1 MLGADKR
8 GHRMDEERGRTGG
21 APVRRNDDRGPI
33 PLDRLGWARRTIAA
47 FATSDVGHHAIRLSV
62 ALVLLMLAISAMNVA
77 NSYVGRDFMTS
88 IEQRDMAGF
97 VWMAL
102 VYGAVFAGSTLL
114 AVYFRFCEERLGL
127 LWRQWLTRALVLDY
141 LVIATP
147 YRMREAGEIDNP
159 DQRIADD
166 VRTFTTTTLSF
177 VLMVLNGSI
186 TILAFS
192 GVLWSIT
199 PVLFAAAVAYAA
211 IGSGVTMWL
220 GRPLIGLSFTQS
232 DREASFRA
240 DLVHVRAN
248 AESVALLRREGRLRT
263 RLLRRVDAFTAN
275 ARRMIAVNRNVSFF
289 TTGYNYLIQIIP
301 ALIVGPLF
309 MRDQVEF
316 GVITQSAMAFSHLIG
331 AFSLIVTQFQSI
343 SSYAA
348 VLTRLR
354 SLSEGM
360 HRAAAPSPIELCEE
374 RDGNLAFEGLT
385 LRSPG
390 DGRVLIDRLEV
401 AIAHGMRVLIGG
413 ENHAAKVALFR
424 AAAGVWSAGEGR
436 IRLPEPEQI
445 MFVAE
450 RPYLPP
456 GTLREALLRTGREI
470 EHDDERILEVLASLG
485 LEAVVA
491 RAGGLD
497 VERDWDDLLALGEQ
511 QRVVIARLVLAQ
523 PRYGVLHRIDTTLSP
538 EQVSRTLRL
547 LAAAQVT
554 AVVFGDGDLD
564 GLYDAVLDLHADG
577 SWTFEPAAA
586 ARERSAG

>member
-1 MLGADKR
+1 MTA
-8 GHRMDEERGRTGG
+8 ER
-21 APVRRNDDRGPI
+21 I
-33 PLDRLGWARRTIAA
+33 PLDRLGWVRRTIAA
-47 FATSDVGHHAIRLSV
+47 FVASDVGRHAIRLSI

-88 IEQRDMAGF
+88 IEQRDTAGF
-97 VWMAL
+97 ALMAL
-102 VYGAVFAGSTLL
+102 VYVAVFAGSTLL

-141 LVIATP
+141 LGIATP
-147 YRMREAGEIDNP
+147 YRLREAGEIDNP

-166 VRTFTTTTLSF
+166 VRMFTTTTLSF
-177 VLMVLNGSI
+177 VLMVLNGAI
-186 TILAFS
+186 TIIAFS

-199 PVLFAAAVAYAA
+199 PVLFAAAVAYAG
-211 IGSGVTMWL
+211 IGSLVTMWL

-240 DLVHVRAN
+240 DLVHVREN

-309 MRDQVEF
+309 MRNQVEF

-360 HRAAAPSPIELCEE
+360 HRAASASPIEIVEQPDDQVACEQ
-374 RDGNLAFEGLT
+374 LT

-390 DGRVLIDRLEV
+390 DGRVLIENLELV
-401 AIAHGMRVLIGG
+401 IPCGMRVLVAG
-413 ENHAAKVALFR
+413 ENHVAKVALFR

-436 IRLPEPEQI
+436 IRLPEPDHI
-445 MFVAE
+445 YFVAE

-470 EHDDERILEVLASLG
+470 DHADERVLEVLASLG
-485 LEAVVA
+485 LEAVVD
-491 RAGGLD
+491 RVGGLD

-523 PRYGVLHRIDTTLSP
+523 PRFGVLHRIDTTLSP

-547 LAAAQVT
+547 LAAASIT
-554 AVVFGDGDLD
+554 AIVFGDRDDLD

-577 SWTFEPAAA
+577 SWRFEPAS
-586 ARERSAG
+586 RERSTG

>member
-1 MLGADKR
+1 MTA
-8 GHRMDEERGRTGG
+8 ER
-21 APVRRNDDRGPI
+21 I

-47 FATSDVGHHAIRLSV
+47 FVASDVGRHAIRLSI

-88 IEQRDMAGF
+88 IEQRDTAGF
-97 VWMAL
+97 ALWAL
-102 VYGAVFAGSTLL
+102 VYVAVFAGSTLL

-141 LVIATP
+141 LGIATP
-147 YRMREAGEIDNP
+147 YRLREAGEIDNP

-166 VRTFTTTTLSF
+166 VRTFTTSTLSF

-186 TILAFS
+186 TIIAFS
-192 GVLWSIT
+192 GVLWSIA
-199 PVLFAAAVAYAA
+199 PVLFAAAVGYAA
-211 IGSGVTMWL
+211 IGSLVTMWL
-220 GRPLIGLSFTQS
+220 GRPLISLSSTQS

-248 AESVALLRREGRLRT
+248 AESVALMRREGRLRT
-263 RLLRRVDAFTAN
+263 RLLRRVDALTAN

-309 MRDQVEF
+309 MRNLVEF

-360 HRAAAPSPIELCEE
+360 HRAASASPIDLVVES
-374 RDGNLAFEGLT
+374 DGRVACEGLT

-390 DGRVLIDRLEV
+390 DGRVLIENLDLE
-401 AIAHGMRVLIGG
+401 ISDGLRVLVAG

-424 AAAGVWSAGEGR
+424 ALAGVWSAGEGR
-436 IRLPEPEQI
+436 FRLPAPEQI

-470 EHDDERILEVLASLG
+470 DHADERILEVLASLG
-485 LEAVVA
+485 LEAVVD
-491 RAGGLD
+491 RVGGLD

-511 QRVVIARLVLAQ
+511 QRVVIARLVFAQ
-523 PRYGVLHRIDTTLSP
+523 PRFAVLHRIDTTLSP

-547 LAAAQVT
+547 LAAASIT
-554 AVVFGDGDLD
+554 AIVFGDRDDLD

-577 SWTFEPAAA
+577 SWRFEPAS
-586 ARERSAG
+586 RERSTG

>member
-1 MLGADKR
+1 MTA
-8 GHRMDEERGRTGG
+8 ER
-21 APVRRNDDRGPI
+21 I

-47 FATSDVGHHAIRLSV
+47 FVASDVGRHAIRLST

-88 IEQRDMAGF
+88 IEQRDTAGF
-97 VWMAL
+97 AFMAL
-102 VYGAVFAGSTLL
+102 VYVAVFAGSTLL

-141 LVIATP
+141 LGIATP
-147 YRMREAGEIDNP
+147 YRLREAGEIDNP

-166 VRTFTTTTLSF
+166 VRTFTTSTLSF
-177 VLMVLNGSI
+177 VLMVLNGTI
-186 TILAFS
+186 TIIAFS

-199 PVLFAAAVAYAA
+199 PVLFAAAVGYAA
-211 IGSGVTMWL
+211 IGSVVTMWL
-220 GRPLIGLSFTQS
+220 GRPLISLSSTQS

-248 AESVALLRREGRLRT
+248 AESVALMRREGRLRT
-263 RLLRRVDAFTAN
+263 RLLRRVDALTAN

-309 MRDQVEF
+309 MRNQVEF

-360 HRAAAPSPIELCEE
+360 HRAASASPIELVVES
-374 RDGNLAFEGLT
+374 DGRVACEGLM

-390 DGRVLIDRLEV
+390 DGRVLIEHLDLE
-401 AIAHGMRVLIGG
+401 IQDGLRVLVAG

-424 AAAGVWSAGEGR
+424 ALAGVWSAGEGR
-436 IRLPEPEQI
+436 IRLPAPEQI

-470 EHDDERILEVLASLG
+470 DHADERILEVLASLG
-485 LEAVVA
+485 LEAVVD
-491 RAGGLD
+491 RVGGLD

-511 QRVVIARLVLAQ
+511 QRVVIARLVFAQ
-523 PRYGVLHRIDTTLSP
+523 PRFAVLHRIDTTLSP

-547 LAAAQVT
+547 LAAASIT
-554 AVVFGDGDLD
+554 AIVFGDRDDLD

-577 SWTFEPAAA
+577 SWRFEPAS
-586 ARERSAG
+586 RERSTG

>member
-1 MLGADKR
+1 MNAEGLR
-8 GHRMDEERGRTGG
+8 ER
-21 APVRRNDDRGPI
+21 VQ
-33 PLDRLGWARRTIAA
+33 WARRTIAA
-47 FATSDVGHHAIRLSV
+47 FAASDVGGAAVRLSIAIV
-62 ALVLLMLAISAMNVA
+62 ALMLGISAMNVV

-88 IEQRDMAGF
+88 IEQRDRGRF
-97 VWMAL
+97 VYMAL
-102 VYGAVFAGSTLL
+102 LYIGVFVGSTLL
-114 AVYFRFCEERLGL
+114 AVLFRFCEERLGL

-141 LVIATP
+141 LGIATP
-147 YRMREAGEIDNP
+147 YRLREQGEIDNP

-186 TILAFS
+186 TIIAFS

-199 PVLFAAAVAYAA
+199 PELFAAAVAYATF
-211 IGSGVTMWL
+211 GSLLTMWL
-220 GRPLIGLSFTQS
+220 GRPLIGLSSTQS

-263 RLLRRVDAFTAN
+263 RLLRRVDALTAN

-289 TTGYNYLIQIIP
+289 TVGYNYLIQIIP

-309 MRDQVEF
+309 MRGQVEF
-316 GVITQSAMAFSHLIG
+316 GVITQAAMAFSHLIG

-354 SLSEGM
+354 SLSDGLK
-360 HRAAAPSPIELCEE
+360 RAATASPIMMIEQADGCVACEH
-374 RDGNLAFEGLT
+374 LT
-385 LRSPG
+385 LRSPV
-390 DGRVLIDRLEV
+390 DGRVLIADLDFE
-401 AIAHGMRVLIGG
+401 IPYGTRVLIAG

-424 AAAGVWSAGEGR
+424 AAAGVWSTGEGA
-436 IRLPEPEQI
+436 IRLPHADQI
-445 MFVAE
+445 LFVAE

-456 GTLREALLRTGREI
+456 GTMREALLRTGREI
-470 EHDDERILEVLASLG
+470 DHADERILEVLESLG
-485 LEAVVA
+485 LEALVERV
-491 RAGGLD
+491 GGLD

-523 PRYGVLHRIDTTLSP
+523 PRFGVLHRVDTTLSP
-538 EQVSRTLRL
+538 EQVARTLRL
-547 LAAAQVT
+547 LAAAKVT
-554 AVVFGDGDLD
+554 SIVFGDGAGLD
-564 GLYDAVLDLHADG
+564 GLYDAVIELHDDG
-577 SWTFEPAAA
+577 SWSYAPVG
-586 ARERSAG
+586 RERSAG

>member
-1 MLGADKR
+1 
-8 GHRMDEERGRTGG
+8 
-21 APVRRNDDRGPI
+21 VRRDDDRERI
-33 PLDRLGWARRTIAA
+33 PLDRIGWARRTVRA
-47 FATSDVGHHAIRLSV
+47 FVASDVGHHAIRLAI

-88 IEQRDMAGF
+88 IEQRDMTGF
-97 VWMAL
+97 ATMAL
-102 VYGAVFAGSTLL
+102 AYVGVFAASTLL

-141 LVIATP
+141 LGIATP
-147 YRMREAGEIDNP
+147 YRLREAGEIDNP

-166 VRTFTTTTLSF
+166 VRTFTTSTLSF
-177 VLMVLNGSI
+177 VLMVLNGTV
-186 TILAFS
+186 TIVAFS

-199 PVLFAAAVAYAA
+199 PVLFAATVAYAFL
-211 IGSGVTMWL
+211 GSVATVWL

-309 MRDQVEF
+309 MRGEREF

-354 SLSEGM
+354 SLDEGM
-360 HRAAAPSPIELCEE
+360 HRAASASPIEVIEEQDGQVACEQ
-374 RDGNLAFEGLT
+374 LT

-390 DGRVLIDRLEV
+390 DGRVLIDGLEI
-401 AIAHGMRVLIGG
+401 AIPCGTRVLVAG

-436 IRLPEPEQI
+436 IRLPEPDEI

-470 EHDDERILEVLASLG
+470 DHDDERVLEVLASLG
-485 LEAVVA
+485 LDAVVD
-491 RAGGLD
+491 RVGGID

-511 QRVVIARLVLAQ
+511 QRVVIARLVLAH
-523 PRYGVLHRIDTTLSP
+523 PRFGVLHRIDTTLSP
-538 EQVSRTLRL
+538 EHVSRSLRL
-547 LAAAQVT
+547 LAAADIT
-554 AVVFGDGDLD
+554 AIVFGDRDGLD

-577 SWTFEPAAA
+577 SWKFEPAA
-586 ARERSAG
+586 RGRSAG

>member
-1 MLGADKR
+1 
-8 GHRMDEERGRTGG
+8 MDEKKRWTGG
-21 APVRRNDDRGPI
+21 APVRRDMTAERGV
-33 PLDRLGWARRTIAA
+33 PLDRLGWARRTVAA
-47 FATSDVGHHAIRLSV
+47 FLASDVGHHAIRLSV
-62 ALVLLMLAISAMNVA
+62 ALVLLMLSISAMNVA

-88 IEQRDMAGF
+88 IEQRDTAGF
-97 VWMAL
+97 AWMAL
-102 VYGAVFAGSTLL
+102 VYVAVFAGSTLL
-114 AVYFRFCEERLGL
+114 SVYFRFCEERLGL

-141 LVIATP
+141 LGIATP
-147 YRMREAGEIDNP
+147 YRLREAGEIDNP

-166 VRTFTTTTLSF
+166 VRNFTTTTLSF

-186 TILAFS
+186 TIIAFS

-199 PVLFAAAVAYAA
+199 PVLFAAAVGYAA
-211 IGSGVTMWL
+211 IGSAVTMWL

-263 RLLRRVDAFTAN
+263 RLLRRVDALTAN
-275 ARRMIAVNRNVSFF
+275 TRRMIAVNRNVSFF
-289 TTGYNYLIQIIP
+289 TAGYNYLIQIIP

-309 MRDQVEF
+309 MRSQVEF

-354 SLSEGM
+354 SLSEGL
-360 HRAAAPSPIELCEE
+360 HRAASPSPIEIVEDSAEEVACE
-374 RDGNLAFEGLT
+374 ALT

-390 DGRVLIDRLEV
+390 DGRVLIENLD
-401 AIAHGMRVLIGG
+401 IAVPAGMRLLIAG
-413 ENHAAKVALFR
+413 ENQAAKVALFR
-424 AAAGVWSAGEGR
+424 AAAGVWITGQGR
-436 IRLPEPEQI
+436 IRLPGPDHI
-445 MFVAE
+445 YFVAE

-456 GTLREALLRTGREI
+456 GSLREALLRTGREI
-470 EHDDERILEVLASLG
+470 DHADERLLEVLASLG
-485 LEAVVA
+485 LDAVVD
-491 RAGGLD
+491 RVGGLD

-511 QRVVIARLVLAQ
+511 QLVVIARLVLAQ
-523 PRYGVLHRIDTTLSP
+523 PRFGVLHRIDTTLSP

-547 LAAAQVT
+547 LSAASIT
-554 AVVFGDGDLD
+554 PIVFGDRD
-564 GLYDAVLDLHADG
+564 GLRHYDAVLHLHGDG
-577 SWTFEPAAA
+577 SWTFDRA

>member
-1 MLGADKR
+1 M
-8 GHRMDEERGRTGG
+8 
-21 APVRRNDDRGPI
+21 
-33 PLDRLGWARRTIAA
+33 AA
-47 FATSDVGHHAIRLSV
+47 
-62 ALVLLMLAISAMNVA
+62 M
-77 NSYVGRDFMTS
+77 YV
-88 IEQRDMAGF
+88 
-97 VWMAL
+97 
-102 VYGAVFAGSTLL
+102 AVFAGSTLL

-141 LVIATP
+141 LGIATP
-147 YRMREAGEIDNP
+147 YRLREAGEIDNP

-166 VRTFTTTTLSF
+166 VRMFTTTTLSF

-186 TILAFS
+186 TIIAFS

-199 PVLFAAAVAYAA
+199 PVLFAATVAYAA
-211 IGSGVTMWL
+211 LGSLATVWL

-263 RLLRRVDAFTAN
+263 RLLRRVDALTAN

-309 MRDQVEF
+309 MRGQVEF
-316 GVITQSAMAFSHLIG
+316 GVITQAAMAFSHLIG

-360 HRAAAPSPIELCEE
+360 HRASEATPIELVEESGGELVACEQ
-374 RDGNLAFEGLT
+374 LT

-390 DGRVLIDRLEV
+390 DGRVLIQSLDV
-401 AIAHGMRVLIGG
+401 AIPCGTRVLVAG

-424 AAAGVWSAGEGR
+424 AAAGVWSTGEGR
-436 IRLPEPEQI
+436 IRLPEPDQI
-445 MFVAE
+445 LFVAE

-470 EHDDERILEVLASLG
+470 DHADERVPEVLASLG
-485 LEAVVA
+485 LEAVVD
-491 RAGGLD
+491 RVGGLD

-523 PRYGVLHRIDTTLSP
+523 PRFGVLHRIDTTLSP

-547 LAAAQVT
+547 LAAHSIT
-554 AVVFGDGDLD
+554 AIMFGDRDELD
-564 GLYDAVLDLHADG
+564 GLYDAVLDLHADA
-577 SWTFEPAAA
+577 SWSFAPAS
-586 ARERSAG
+586 RQRSTG

>member
-1 MLGADKR
+1 MREKITA
-8 GHRMDEERGRTGG
+8 ER
-21 APVRRNDDRGPI
+21 I
-33 PLDRLGWARRTIAA
+33 PLDRLGWARQTIAA
-47 FATSDVGHHAIRLSV
+47 FAASDVGKHAVRLSISLV
-62 ALVLLMLAISAMNVA
+62 ALMLGISAMNVA

-88 IEQRDMAGF
+88 IEQRDQSRFA
-97 VWMAL
+97 WTAL
-102 VYGAVFAGSTLL
+102 IYVGVFSISTLL
-114 AVYFRFCEERLGL
+114 AVLFRFCEERLGL

-141 LVIATP
+141 LGIATP
-147 YRMREAGEIDNP
+147 YRLREAGEIDNP

-166 VRTFTTTTLSF
+166 VRTFTTSTLSF
-177 VLMVLNGSI
+177 VLMVLNGTI
-186 TILAFS
+186 TIIAFS

-199 PVLFAAAVAYAA
+199 PVLFFATVAYAA
-211 IGSGVTMWL
+211 IGSVATVWL

-263 RLLRRVDAFTAN
+263 RLLRRVDALTAN
-275 ARRMIAVNRNVSFF
+275 ARRMIGVNRNVSFF

-309 MRDQVEF
+309 MRGQREF

-354 SLSEGM
+354 SLSEGL
-360 HRAAAPSPIELCEE
+360 HRAASHAPIEIVAEKDGPVACES
-374 RDGNLAFEGLT
+374 LT

-390 DGRVLIDRLEV
+390 DGRVLISNLDV
-401 AIAHGMRVLIGG
+401 AIPCGTRVLVAG

-424 AAAGVWSAGEGR
+424 ATAGVWSSGEGR
-436 IRLPEPEQI
+436 IRLPSPDHI
-445 MFVAE
+445 LFVAE

-456 GTLREALLRTGREI
+456 GTLREALLRTGEEI
-470 EHDDERILEVLASLG
+470 DHSDERILQVLASLG
-485 LEAVVA
+485 LEAVVE
-491 RAGGLD
+491 RVGGLD

-511 QRVVIARLVLAQ
+511 QRVVIARMVLAE
-523 PRYGVLHRIDTTLSP
+523 PRFGVLHRIDTTLSP
-538 EQVSRTLRL
+538 EQVARTLRL
-547 LAAAQVT
+547 LAAASIT
-554 AVVFGDGDLD
+554 PIVFGDRDD
-564 GLYDAVLDLHADG
+564 GGGFYDALLELHADG
-577 SWTFEPAAA
+577 SWTFTPVIPD
-586 ARERSAG
+586 STDD

>member
-1 MLGADKR
+1 MTA
-8 GHRMDEERGRTGG
+8 ER
-21 APVRRNDDRGPI
+21 I

-47 FATSDVGHHAIRLSV
+47 FVASDVGPAAVRLSV
-62 ALVLLMLAISAMNVA
+62 ALVVLMLGISGMNVA

-88 IEQRDMAGF
+88 IEQRDQASF
-97 VWMAL
+97 VYMAL
-102 VYGAVFAGSTLL
+102 VYIGVFAVSTGL
-114 AVYFRFCEERLGL
+114 AVLFRFCEERLGL

-141 LVIATP
+141 LGIATP
-147 YRMREAGEIDNP
+147 YRLREQGEIDNP

-166 VRTFTTTTLSF
+166 VRTFTTSTLSF
-177 VLMVLNGSI
+177 VLMVLNGTI
-186 TILAFS
+186 TIIAFS

-199 PVLFAAAVAYAA
+199 PVLFAATVAYAA
-211 IGSGVTMWL
+211 VGSATTVWL

-263 RLLRRVDAFTAN
+263 RLLRRVDAITAN
-275 ARRMIAVNRNVSFF
+275 TRRMIAVNRNVSFF
-289 TTGYNYLIQIIP
+289 TNGYNYLIQIIP

-309 MRDQVEF
+309 MRGQVEF
-316 GVITQSAMAFSHLIG
+316 GVVTQSAMAFSHLIG

-360 HRAAAPSPIELCEE
+360 HRAASASPIELVQEADGLVACEQ
-374 RDGNLAFEGLT
+374 LT

-390 DGRVLIDRLEV
+390 DGSVLIENLDIEIPCGTRVLV
-401 AIAHGMRVLIGG
+401 AG

-424 AAAGVWSAGEGR
+424 AAAGVWSTGAGR
-436 IRLPEPEQI
+436 IRLPEPDQI
-445 MFVAE
+445 LFVAE

-456 GTLREALLRTGREI
+456 GTLREALLRTGCEI
-470 EHDDERILEVLASLG
+470 DHADERILELLASLG
-485 LEAVVA
+485 LEAVVD
-491 RAGGLD
+491 RVGGLD

-511 QRVVIARLVLAQ
+511 QCVVIARLVLAQ
-523 PRYGVLHRIDTTLSP
+523 PRFAVLHRIDTTLTP
-538 EQVSRTLRL
+538 EQLVRTLSL
-547 LAAAQVT
+547 IDEASIT
-554 AVVFGDGDLD
+554 PIVFGGGVGIADHF
-564 GLYDAVLDLHADG
+564 DAVLELHSDG
-577 SWTFEPAAA
+577 SWSFGPR
-586 ARERSAG
+586 RERSAG